1 MHIDTVWMTC
11 LLPSNNVTII
21 QAAPVPTKQSVFLS
35 HVEEYFSAMSD
46 YPGQGYKMSQYG
58 ARTYNPEELKGQW
71 SEACKVRFSLN
82 AMFAAQINYWIFLQ
96 LCVIVLFSSQREEG
110 IRSNHVVTSGGDAN
124 LSASWNVQS
133 PKPVDLTQDTSYFM
147 AKTTVSIKWF
157 ERYSHAL

>member
-1 MHIDTVWMTC
+1 
-11 LLPSNNVTII
+11 
-21 QAAPVPTKQSVFLS
+21 
-35 HVEEYFSAMSD
+35 MSD

-82 AMFAAQINYWIFLQ
+82 AMFAAQIVGFPFSY
-96 LCVIVLFSSQREEG
+96 VIVLFSSQREEG

-147 AKTTVSIKWF
+147 AKTTVSSK
-157 ERYSHAL
+157 